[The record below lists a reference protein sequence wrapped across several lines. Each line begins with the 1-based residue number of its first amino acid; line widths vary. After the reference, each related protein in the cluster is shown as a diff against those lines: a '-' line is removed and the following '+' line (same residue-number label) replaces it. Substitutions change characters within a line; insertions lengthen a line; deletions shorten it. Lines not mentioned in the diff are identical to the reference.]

1 MLINA
6 KINDTVQKILWAE
19 AVHTCKHVRNSMAN
33 KVSTKSS
40 FGNSYGENPKIIG
53 SFSEFGRIAYV
64 TKRDKFN
71 KKITDKTFKA
81 NMVGYACNNNR
92 DT

>member
-1 MLINA
+1 
-6 KINDTVQKILWAE
+6 
-19 AVHTCKHVRNSMAN
+19 MAN
-33 KVSTKSS
+33 TGSTAIPFKN
-40 FGNSYGENPKIIG
+40 FYGEKPKIIG
-53 SFSEFGRIAYV
+53 SLSQFGRIAYV